1 MNSSKAACAAVPA
14 SAGRGPIVLIGHAA
28 SATLNFRAPLIADLV
43 AAGCAVEVLAPDWT
57 EAQLARL
64 AALGARGETFP
75 LARTGLNP
83 LEDLRTLLALWRHLR
98 RSRPDVVFTYAA
110 KTNVWGMLAAWLSG
124 VPRRVAMVEG
134 LGYAFT
140 EGAQGRRT
148 PKQRLIGAVL
158 TTLYRIAFAA
168 AHRVVALNP
177 DDARDLQR
185 ECGLTGSKTVL
196 LGGIG
201 VPLDDWPPHSPHT
214 DPMTFTLAARLLREK
229 GVLEFLHAARRV
241 KARHPDA
248 RFWVLGPLDDNPG
261 GLREAD
267 LRPWLDDGTVE
278 WPGAVDVKP
287 WLAQTS
293 VFVLPSY
300 YREGVPRST
309 QEAMAMGRPVI
320 TTDAPGCRETVVEGV
335 NGFLVPPRDVDALE
349 RAMLRFIEEP
359 ALVARMGQ
367 ESRRLAEERFDVRR
381 ANAVLMEMMGLR

>member
-1 MNSSKAACAAVPA
+1 M
-14 SAGRGPIVLIGHAA
+14 LIGHAA
-28 SATLNFRAPLIADLV
+28 QATLNFRAPLLADLV
-43 AAGCAVEVLAPDWT
+43 AAGWRVEVLAPDWT
-57 EAQLARL
+57 AAQRQRL
-64 AALGARGETFP
+64 QAMGVRAASFP

-83 LEDLRTLLALWRHLR
+83 VQDLRTFMALLRHLR
-98 RSRPDVVFTYAA
+98 RERPQAVFTYAA
-110 KTNVWGMLAAWLSG
+110 KTNVWGMLAAAVAG

-140 EGAQGRRT
+140 DGAEGRRT

-158 TTLYRIAFAA
+158 TTLYRMAFAA
-168 AHRVVALNP
+168 AHRVVVLNP

-201 VPLDDWPPHSPHT
+201 VPLEDWPMHPPHT
-214 DPMTFTLAARLLREK
+214 HPMTFTLVARLLREK
-229 GVLEFLHAARRV
+229 GVLEFLQAARRV
-241 KARHPDA
+241 KARHPA
-248 RFWVLGPLDDNPG
+248 TRFWVLGPLDDNPG

-267 LRPWLDDGTVE
+267 LRPWLDNGTVE

-293 VFVLPSY
+293 VFVLPSS

-335 NGFLVPPRDVDALE
+335 NGFLVPPRDVEALQ

-359 ALVARMGQ
+359 ELVERMGQ
-367 ESRRLAEERFDVRR
+367 ESRRLAEERFDVRQ
-381 ANAVLMEMMGLR
+381 ANAILLKTMGLG